1 MKLCQSLYTIMC
13 PMEASKNTSSFVTF
27 EHFWSF
33 YTSLVQ
39 SFETA
44 HVIDAASKDEGAMKE
59 KIRGVYG
66 NTKGL
71 FLDRSESADYSYVE
85 GNQVTI
91 CLNLESDGD
100 NEQTLDHLIRLCNL
114 GDTKVR
120 SLIEWAAVSA
130 GMKLSKIGW
139 YAQHTCLLSA
149 DFATCSLCINVSIMP
164 E

>member
-1 MKLCQSLYTIMC
+1 
-13 PMEASKNTSSFVTF
+13 MEASKITSSFVTF

-33 YTSLVQ
+33 YTSLVR
-39 SFETA
+39 SFETVR
-44 HVIDAASKDEGAMKE
+44 VIDAASKDEGAIKDLKE

-66 NTKGL
+66 NAKGL

-85 GNQVTI
+85 GNQMTI
-91 CLNLESDGD
+91 CLNLESVGD
-100 NEQTLDHLIRLCNL
+100 NEQTLDHLVRLCNL

-120 SLIEWAAVSA
+120 SLILQEAISA
-130 GMKLSKIGW
+130 GMGLSKIDW

-149 DFATCSLCINVSIMP
+149 DFATCSLHINVSIVP